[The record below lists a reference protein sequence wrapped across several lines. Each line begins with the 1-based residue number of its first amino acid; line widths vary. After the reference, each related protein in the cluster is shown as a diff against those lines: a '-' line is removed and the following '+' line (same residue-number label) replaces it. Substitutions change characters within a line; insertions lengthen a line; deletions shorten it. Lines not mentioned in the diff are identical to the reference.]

1 MEEIYLTTLFAG
13 LLLLYVFN
21 RAAPVADNNSTDD
34 DTDTL
39 PTTTKALPLPTRR
52 SNSQIL
58 QPLQLRGLTLRNRI
72 IRAAAYG
79 GSSLPAMI
87 ETHVEVSK
95 GGAAMTT
102 LAYAC
107 VSKDGRTFASQ
118 IVLTSLSA
126 NEEQRLKELVKGV
139 HENGG
144 AISIQLVHAGGFANS
159 QVIGEQQ
166 KAPSA
171 TFSPANMWYSKEM
184 NTRDLDRINNDFVL
198 SAKIAKEI
206 GFDCI
211 EIHCGHGYLLSQFL
225 SPSRNFRTDQY
236 GPSNASYA
244 AYPLRIIR
252 AVRQVVGQHYPI
264 CVKFNV
270 DDGFDSGLTMEN
282 HVLPFVRSLVQL
294 QVDVLVPSCGYVD
307 QNGFHMLRGKVPYLA
322 MVWYIPGCI
331 EKIAMAFFGRCLV
344 PRIPF
349 TRQFLKDYS
358 LRILKEVRETEEQEQ
373 EKPNKCVPSVH
384 VALLGGVRTWSGME
398 LAMREGFSCVQTAR
412 TLIREPNFV
421 QLIEHELDNK
431 DRKTAV
437 KDVVSHCNHCNQ
449 CVVAT
454 LAEGKTMRCV
464 QRKTPVDIEDLK

>member
-1 MEEIYLTTLFAG
+1 MTTVFAGG
-13 LLLLYVFN
+13 LLLLYVFFN
-21 RAAPVADNNSTDD
+21 RAAPVAATTTTDD
-34 DTDTL
+34 GSDTL
-39 PTTTKALPLPTRR
+39 PTTTRALPLPTRR
-52 SNSQIL
+52 SNAQIL
-58 QPLQLRGLTLRNRI
+58 QTLQLRGLTLRNRI

-79 GSSLPAMI
+79 GSSLQAMI

-126 NEEQRLKELVKGV
+126 TEEQQLKELVQGV
-139 HENGG
+139 HANGG

-184 NTRDLDRINNDFVL
+184 NTMDLDRINNDFVL

-206 GFDCI
+206 GFDCV
-211 EIHCGHGYLLSQFL
+211 ELHAGHGYLLSQFL

-236 GPSNASYA
+236 GSSNASYA

-252 AVRQVVGQHYPI
+252 AVRQEVGQQYPI

-294 QVDVLVPSCGYVD
+294 QVDMLVPSCGYVD
-307 QNGFHMLRGKVPYLA
+307 QNGFHMLRGEVPYLA

-349 TRQFLKDYS
+349 RRQFLKDFS

-373 EKPNKCVPSVH
+373 EKPNTSKRVSSVH

-398 LAMREGFSCVQTAR
+398 LAMLEGFSCVQTAR

-431 DRKTAV
+431 DRRTAV

-464 QRKTPVDIEDLK
+464 LRPPVVDIEDLK